1 MCEAAAV
8 GPVASTA
15 RAPTGRHGRAPATP
29 PMRQDQQPQR
39 EREEERHVRAE
50 RRRLPTP
57 TGHDAPVRPRGRE
70 TNPRI
75 GGRLDL
81 QG

>member
-1 MCEAAAV
+1 
-8 GPVASTA
+8 VASTA
-15 RAPTGRHGRAPATP
+15 RAPMGRDGRASSMPT
-29 PMRQDQQPQR
+29 MRQDQHPQR
-39 EREEERHVRAE
+39 EGGGAALRME

-57 TGHDAPVRPRGRE
+57 TGRDAPVRPRGRE

>member
-1 MCEAAAV
+1 MSEAAAV

-29 PMRQDQQPQR
+29 PMRQDQHPQR
-39 EREEERHVRAE
+39 EREEERRC
-50 RRRLPTP
+50 LPTL
-57 TGHDAPVRPRGRE
+57 TGRDAPVRPRGRE